1 VEGRTYGATQIGPLT
16 QDQTR
21 AVLLCHVSG
30 RLSGSESE
38 LSILS
43 ALDFDLQAD
52 VLNVSQE
59 LYKSSFTLISLKTT
73 AAMSRENRYLV

>member
-1 VEGRTYGATQIGPLT
+1 VYQADYL
-16 QDQTR
+16 
-21 AVLLCHVSG
+21 
-30 RLSGSESE
+30 ESD
-38 LSILS
+38 LSISS

-59 LYKSSFTLISLKTT
+59 LYKSSFTLISLNTT

>member
-1 VEGRTYGATQIGPLT
+1 LGWGLGFRV
-16 QDQTR
+16 R
-21 AVLLCHVSG
+21 AEYL
-30 RLSGSESE
+30 ESE

-59 LYKSSFTLISLKTT
+59 LYKSSFTLISLNTT
-73 AAMSRENRYLV
+73 AAMSGENRYLV